1 MKNTVTW
8 FELPVK
14 DMARAKQFYQEVM
27 QTEFMDDE
35 MDGFRMAIF
44 NHEPGAASGMLV
56 LGENYE
62 PNDKAA
68 VVYLNGGDDLSD
80 PLGRVEGSG
89 GQIVVP
95 KTALDGGKKGY
106 FAQFLDTEGNRVGLY
121 SLPQALV

>member
-1 MKNTVTW
+1 MNNVVTW

-14 DMARAKQFYQEVM
+14 DMERAKQFYQKVM
-27 QTEFMDDE
+27 QTVFMDDE

-44 NHEPGAASGMLV
+44 DHELGVASGMLV

-68 VVYLNGGDDLSD
+68 VVYLNGGEDLSG
-80 PLGRVEGSG
+80 PLGRVEGAG

-95 KTALDGGKKGY
+95 KTAIDEGKKGY

-121 SLPQALV
+121 SLPMALT